1 MDAFKQTE
9 IERMRLGGNDNWK
22 SFFDKH
28 ETTKMTGMSWDDAT
42 IAERYSGEVGEEWKE
57 RLSAK
62 VEGREYVPG
71 ERKPAS
77 AKTNTGSASRSAT
90 PLSGT
95 ANNNGGSR
103 PQSPSTSGG
112 KVKVDDK
119 YFEGLGAAN
128 AARPDNLPPSQGG
141 KYAGFGNTPAHASQE
156 EGLPKFDELQKDPLA
171 ALGKGFGWFTST
183 VTKTATSV
191 NNDFIQPTAK
201 QVRYSHAQGVILE
214 LHRVCVYVC
223 ADADVSHRLAN
234 QTSRPRQRSLA
245 VESASRSSK
254 VPRARLKTSTDL
266 WRAQSQARVR
276 RVLHR
281 WMRARSRSGTI
292 LPHWPTSGSRR
303 AARLEHLPWARVTV
317 ARRGPQRLRRTSG
330 MTGDEVKEMRRVI

>member
-28 ETTKMTGMSWDDAT
+28 EATKMTGMSWDDAT

-62 VEGREYVPG
+62 VEGRDYVPG
-71 ERKPAS
+71 ERKQAS
-77 AKTNTGSASRSAT
+77 AKTNTSSASRSAT

-95 ANNNGGSR
+95 ANNNNNSSNSGG
-103 PQSPSTSGG
+103 PESPSTSGG

-128 AARPDNLPPSQGG
+128 AARPDHLPPSQGG
-141 KYAGFGNTPAHASQE
+141 KYAGFGNTPAPASQE

-191 NNDFIQPTAK
+191 NKDFIQPTAK
-201 QVRYSHAQGVILE
+201 QVRPPTL
-214 LHRVCVYVC
+214 
-223 ADADVSHRLAN
+223 
-234 QTSRPRQRSLA
+234 
-245 VESASRSSK
+245 
-254 VPRARLKTSTDL
+254 RA
-266 WRAQSQARVR
+266 
-276 RVLHR
+276 
-281 WMRARSRSGTI
+281 
-292 LPHWPTSGSRR
+292 
-303 AARLEHLPWARVTV
+303 
-317 ARRGPQRLRRTSG
+317 
-330 MTGDEVKEMRRVI
+330 

>member
-9 IERMRLGGNDNWK
+9 IERMRHGGNDNWK
-22 SFFDKH
+22 SFFNNH

-71 ERKPAS
+71 ERKHSS
-77 AKTNTGSASRSAT
+77 AKANTESASRSAT

-95 ANNNGGSR
+95 ANNNSSSSNGGK
-103 PQSPSTSGG
+103 PESPSMSSG
-112 KVKVDDK
+112 KAKVDDK

-141 KYAGFGNTPAHASQE
+141 KYAGFGNTPAPANQE

-183 VTKTATSV
+183 VTRTATTV
-191 NNDFIQPTAK
+191 NKDFIQPTAK
-201 QVRYSHAQGVILE
+201 QVRAPILG
-214 LHRVCVYVC
+214 RRSCRCSAC
-223 ADADVSHRLAN
+223 AIRC
-234 QTSRPRQRSLA
+234 
-245 VESASRSSK
+245 
-254 VPRARLKTSTDL
+254 
-266 WRAQSQARVR
+266 
-276 RVLHR
+276 
-281 WMRARSRSGTI
+281 
-292 LPHWPTSGSRR
+292 
-303 AARLEHLPWARVTV
+303 
-317 ARRGPQRLRRTSG
+317 
-330 MTGDEVKEMRRVI
+330 